1 MTVDDSTPQTPPAV
15 RRRRRTATAV
25 TGLALSGALLS
36 GCTWNGLNSLPLPGA
51 QGTGSSAYELTVQV
65 PNAGTLTA
73 NSPVMIDEVTVGS
86 IRKISVQPDWT
97 AEIKIGL
104 NEGTELPFG
113 TAANVGQ
120 VSLLGSEY
128 LELIP
133 PEGEELAQARILEPG
148 ETIPLSDGGHYPNTE
163 KTLSSLSVVL
173 SGGGIAQLNDIITET
188 SAAFEDGDN
197 VADLL
202 PELEQLMGTL
212 DSQRG
217 DIVTAMEGMNT
228 LGRTVRDQTDVL
240 EAAFTGLDPA
250 MEVLADQREELLD
263 AVLSLGSFSEVAD
276 RILTEAGGDLRTTID
291 SIGPILQAVADSG
304 NALTESLTLLFTFP
318 FPMETTLNAMRGDYT
333 NLFDEVDLTYDRL
346 AGSLFLGHEG
356 ANFDLNAQADNMMSG
371 PEGAM
376 GMYAGPT
383 GQKGD
388 PFAPPLRGDQ
398 PPADELYGPQSKGAG
413 S

>member
-1 MTVDDSTPQTPPAV
+1 MTVDDSTPQAPPAV

-51 QGTGSSAYELTVQV
+51 QGTGSSAYEMTVQV

-86 IRKISVQPDWT
+86 IRKIAVQPDWT

-173 SGGGIAQLNDIITET
+173 SGGG
-188 SAAFEDGDN
+188 
-197 VADLL
+197 
-202 PELEQLMGTL
+202 
-212 DSQRG
+212 
-217 DIVTAMEGMNT
+217 
-228 LGRTVRDQTDVL
+228 
-240 EAAFTGLDPA
+240 
-250 MEVLADQREELLD
+250 
-263 AVLSLGSFSEVAD
+263 
-276 RILTEAGGDLRTTID
+276 
-291 SIGPILQAVADSG
+291 
-304 NALTESLTLLFTFP
+304 
-318 FPMETTLNAMRGDYT
+318 
-333 NLFDEVDLTYDRL
+333 
-346 AGSLFLGHEG
+346 
-356 ANFDLNAQADNMMSG
+356 
-371 PEGAM
+371 
-376 GMYAGPT
+376 
-383 GQKGD
+383 
-388 PFAPPLRGDQ
+388 
-398 PPADELYGPQSKGAG
+398 
-413 S
+413 